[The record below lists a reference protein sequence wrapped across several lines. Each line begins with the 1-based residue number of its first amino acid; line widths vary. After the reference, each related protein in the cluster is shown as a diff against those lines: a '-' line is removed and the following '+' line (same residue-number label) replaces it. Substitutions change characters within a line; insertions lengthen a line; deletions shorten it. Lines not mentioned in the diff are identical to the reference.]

1 MHAPLPPL
9 TRRAEFARGWPVVIA
24 AFAGAMFG
32 ISAIPFYT
40 LGLFVKPVGEAF
52 GWSRETVQWGFTA
65 QMLGMLCVSW
75 LWGAWMDRVGA
86 RRVAIVAQLGF
97 GLGLMGLALVNSF
110 PGWLAGWFLVALLGA
125 GTSPVTWTRGLA
137 GWFDAGRGTAFGLAL
152 AGTGAMAFLAP
163 PLLAPF
169 IEAQG
174 WRAAY
179 VALGASVLVLALPL
193 SLALFRDAPVAAAGP
208 GGRIGAAPDA
218 PPAAAG
224 LSRAEI
230 LRSPRFWLMFV
241 VFFAITFAVG
251 GIIPSIVPLLS
262 DRGMERSEAA
272 SYAAIVGLAV
282 VAGRIVAG
290 MLLDRFEARHVALA
304 FLTLP
309 ALSCLLLASDT
320 LPPGAALGLAVALVG
335 LAAGAEFDL
344 AAFMVSRYFGMR
356 AFGFAY
362 AILTV
367 GMLVG
372 GGFAPPVFGRIFDQ
386 TGSYDAALAI
396 AGGIF
401 LVAPLMM
408 LGMGRYPADLKPA
421 HA

>member
-1 MHAPLPPL
+1 MPAPSPLP
-9 TRRAEFARGWPVVIA
+9 TRRAELARGWTVILA

-75 LWGAWMDRVGA
+75 LWGAWMDRAGA
-86 RRVAIVAQLGF
+86 RRVALVAQVGF
-97 GLGLMGLALVNSF
+97 GVGLMGLALVQSF
-110 PGWLAGWFLVALLGA
+110 PGWLAAWFLVALLGA

-137 GWFDAGRGTAFGLAL
+137 GWFDAARGTAFGLAL

-163 PLLAPF
+163 PILTPL
-169 IEAQG
+169 IEANG

-179 VALGASVLVLALPL
+179 VALGASVLVVALPL
-193 SLALFRDAPVAAAGP
+193 SLLLFRDSPP
-208 GGRIGAAPDA
+208 GATGHVQAHAT
-218 PPAAAG
+218 G

-230 LRSPRFWLMFV
+230 LRSPRFWLMFL

-251 GIIPSIVPLLS
+251 GIIPSIIPLLT
-262 DRGMERSEAA
+262 DRGMARADAA
-272 SYAAIVGLAV
+272 SYAAIVGIAV

-290 MLLDRFEARHVALA
+290 LALDRFDARHVALA

-309 ALSCLLLASDT
+309 ALSCLLLASDV
-320 LPPGAALGLAVALVG
+320 LPGGAALGLAVALVG

-344 AAFMVSRYFGMR
+344 AAFMVSRWFGMK
-356 AFGFAY
+356 AFGVAY
-362 AILTV
+362 SILTL

-386 TGSYDAALAI
+386 TGSYDMALTI

-401 LVAPLMM
+401 LAAPLLM
-408 LGMGRYPADLKPA
+408 LAMGRSPPELKPV

>member
-1 MHAPLPPL
+1 MLAPPSPP
-9 TRRAEFARGWPVVIA
+9 TKRTEFARGWPVILA

-75 LWGAWMDRVGA
+75 LWGAWMDRAGA
-86 RRVAIVAQLGF
+86 RRVAIVAQVGF
-97 GLGLMGLALVNSF
+97 GVGLMGLALVQSF
-110 PGWLAGWFLVALLGA
+110 PGWLAAWFLVALLGA

-137 GWFDAGRGTAFGLAL
+137 GWFDAARGTAFGLAL

-163 PLLAPF
+163 PMLAPF
-169 IEAQG
+169 IETHG

-179 VALGASVLVLALPL
+179 VALGVSVLVVALPL
-193 SLALFRDAPVAAAGP
+193 SLLLFRDSPSAAAGHVP
-208 GGRIGAAPDA
+208 
-218 PPAAAG
+218 PPATG
-224 LSRAEI
+224 LTRAQI
-230 LRSPRFWLMFV
+230 LRSPRFWLMFL

-251 GIIPSIVPLLS
+251 GIIPSIIPLLT
-262 DRGMERSEAA
+262 DRGMERADAA
-272 SYAAIVGLAV
+272 SYAAIVGIAV

-290 MLLDRFEARHVALA
+290 LALDRFDARHVALA

-309 ALSCLLLASDT
+309 ALSCLLLASDA
-320 LPPGAALGLAVALVG
+320 LPGGAALGLAVALVG

-344 AAFMVSRYFGMR
+344 AAFMVSRWFGMK
-356 AFGFAY
+356 AFGVAY

-372 GGFAPPVFGRIFDQ
+372 GGFAPPIFGRIFDQ

-401 LVAPLMM
+401 LAAPLLM
-408 LGMGRYPADLKPA
+408 LGMGRSPPELKPA

>member
-1 MHAPLPPL
+1 MLAPPTPP
-9 TRRAEFARGWPVVIA
+9 TRRQEFALGWPIVLA

-75 LWGAWMDRVGA
+75 LWGAWMDKVGA
-86 RRVAIVAQLGF
+86 RRVGILAQVGF

-110 PGWLAGWFLVALLGA
+110 PGWLAAWFLVALLGA
-125 GTSPVTWTRGLA
+125 GTSPVTWTRGIA

-163 PLLAPF
+163 PILAPF

-179 VALGASVLVLALPL
+179 VALGASVLVIALPL
-193 SLALFRDAPVAAAGP
+193 SLLLFRDAPATAAGHATAATGP
-208 GGRIGAAPDA
+208 G
-218 PPAAAG
+218 
-224 LSRAEI
+224 LTRAEI

-241 VFFAITFAVG
+241 VFLAITFAVG
-251 GIIPSIVPLLS
+251 GLIPSIVPLLS
-262 DRGMERSEAA
+262 DRGMERTEAA
-272 SYAAIVGLAV
+272 QYAAIVGIAV

-290 MLLDRFEARHVALA
+290 MLLDRFEARHVALG
-304 FLTLP
+304 FLMLP
-309 ALSCLLLASDT
+309 AISCLLLASDV
-320 LPPGAALGLAVALVG
+320 LPSGPAIGLAVALVG

-344 AAFMVSRYFGMR
+344 AAFMVSRYFGMK
-356 AFGFAY
+356 AFGVAY

-372 GGFAPPVFGRIFDQ
+372 GGFAPPIFGRIFDQ
-386 TGSYDAALAI
+386 TGSYDPALMI

-401 LVAPLMM
+401 LVAPLLM
-408 LGMGRYPADLKPA
+408 LGMGRYPQALKTA
-421 HA
+421 HP

>member
-1 MHAPLPPL
+1 MLAPSAASR
-9 TRRAEFARGWPVVIA
+9 TKRQEFARGWPVIVA
-24 AFAGAMFG
+24 AFTGAMFG

-86 RRVAIVAQLGF
+86 RRVALVAQLGF
-97 GLGLMGLALVNSF
+97 GLGLIGLALVQSF
-110 PGWLAGWFLVALLGA
+110 PGWLAAWFLVALLGA

-137 GWFDAGRGTAFGLAL
+137 GWFDAARGTAFGLAL

-163 PLLAPF
+163 PVLAPF
-169 IEAQG
+169 IEAHG

-179 VALGASVLVLALPL
+179 VGLGASVLLVALPL
-193 SLALFRDAPVAAAGP
+193 SWLMFRDAPASQAVGRAAVPAAGP
-208 GGRIGAAPDA
+208 T
-218 PPAAAG
+218 
-224 LSRAEI
+224 RAQI

-251 GIIPSIVPLLS
+251 GIIPSIIPLLS
-262 DRGMERSEAA
+262 DRGMARADAA
-272 SYAAIVGLAV
+272 GYAAIVGIAV

-290 MLLDRFEARHVALA
+290 MALDRFDARHVALV

-309 ALSCLLLASDT
+309 ALSCLLLASDA
-320 LPPGAALGLAVALVG
+320 LPAGPALGLAVALVG

-344 AAFMVSRYFGMR
+344 AAFMVSRWFGMQ
-356 AFGFAY
+356 AFGVAY
-362 AILTV
+362 AILTI

-386 TGSYDAALAI
+386 TGSYDTALLI

-401 LVAPLMM
+401 LVAPLLMQ
-408 LGMGRYPADLKPA
+408 GMGRSPPELRPA

>member
-1 MHAPLPPL
+1 MEPTVRTL
-9 TRRAEFARGWPVVIA
+9 TKRDEFARGWPIVLA

-75 LWGAWMDRVGA
+75 AWGAWMDKAGA
-86 RRVAIVAQLGF
+86 RRVGLIAQLGF
-97 GLGLMGLALVNSF
+97 GLGLMGLALVQSF
-110 PGWLAGWFLVALLGA
+110 PGWLAAWFLVALLGA
-125 GTSPVTWTRGLA
+125 GTSPVTWTRGVA
-137 GWFDAGRGTAFGLAL
+137 GWFDAARGTAFGLAL

-163 PLLAPF
+163 PILTPF
-169 IEAQG
+169 IEANG

-179 VALGASVLVLALPL
+179 VALGASVIVIALPL
-193 SLALFRDAPVAAAGP
+193 TWLLFRDQPAAAAGH
-208 GGRIGAAPDA
+208 APA
-218 PPAAAG
+218 PPTG
-224 LSRAEI
+224 LTRAEI
-230 LRSPRFWLMFV
+230 LRSPRFWLMFM

-251 GIIPSIVPLLS
+251 GIIPSIVPLLT
-262 DRGMERSEAA
+262 DRGMERAEAA
-272 SYAAIVGLAV
+272 GYAAIVGVAV

-290 MLLDRFEARHVALA
+290 VLLDRFHATHVALG

-309 ALSCLLLASDT
+309 AISCLLLASDA
-320 LPPGAALGLAVALVG
+320 LPGGAAIGLAVALVG

-344 AAFMVSRYFGMR
+344 AAFMVSRYFGMK
-356 AFGFAY
+356 AFGVAY

-372 GGFAPPVFGRIFDQ
+372 GGFAPPIFGRVFDQ

-401 LVAPLMM
+401 LAAPLLL
-408 LGMGRYPADLKPA
+408 LGMGRYPAALKPA